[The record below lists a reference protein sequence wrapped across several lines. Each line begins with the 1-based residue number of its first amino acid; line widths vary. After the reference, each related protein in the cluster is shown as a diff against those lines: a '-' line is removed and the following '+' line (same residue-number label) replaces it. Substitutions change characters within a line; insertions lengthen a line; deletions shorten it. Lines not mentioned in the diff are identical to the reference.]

1 MSDQLGTI
9 RGRDFAS
16 NRFADALLRS
26 LGATQITLRIN
37 DPSSGDTG
45 SQIGLE
51 PAPAEDLQIYP
62 AVVRA
67 LPPDAGGERR
77 LEVVLSALALKPISK
92 TYGVEDIVA
101 WLRAAQ
107 GIVHYGQLMHVE
119 NVDAEQYFGSSCLYR
134 LTVTE

>member
-1 MSDQLGTI
+1 MSDQLGMI
-9 RGRDFAS
+9 RGRDFAG

-51 PAPAEDLQIYP
+51 PTPSEDLQIYP
-62 AVVRA
+62 AMARA
-67 LPPDAGGERR
+67 LPPGTNGERR
-77 LEVVLSALALKPISK
+77 LEVVLSAVALKPIAK

-107 GIVHYGQLMHVE
+107 GIVHYGQLMHIEEVG
-119 NVDAEQYFGSSCLYR
+119 AEQYFGSDCLYR
-134 LTVTE
+134 LTITE